1 VCLYPQTPISLGE
14 HPLIP
19 LTHPKKKGERMRKRN
34 IDKHIWLSY
43 DEAAELRRKS
53 EMACMSESSLIR
65 LLIKGYEPKEKPDE
79 RFYDVMRELSAIG
92 NNLNQIAV
100 KANAIGLVD
109 AAFIK
114 EESLRW
120 HQFQADIERVFLRP
134 GKSELK
140 WQ

>member
-1 VCLYPQTPISLGE
+1 
-14 HPLIP
+14 
-19 LTHPKKKGERMRKRN
+19 MRKRN
-34 IDKHIWLSY
+34 IDKHIWFSY
-43 DEAAELRRKS
+43 DEATELRRKS

-79 RFYDVMRELSAIG
+79 RFYDVMKELYAIG

-114 EESLRW
+114 EEALRW